1 MQILL
6 ITEDSLL
13 LSSISD
19 LNITEL
25 GEIKLHERSYDPLE
39 VISSVHSI
47 SPTLLILDDD
57 ILKPNSAKIL
67 KSIKQISK
75 NVEIIFLTSDN
86 SVDLGREISPI
97 GVYFYGIKPISKD
110 EILNLIKSVS
120 TKNNSITFS

>member
-120 TKNNSITFS
+120 TKNKSITFS

>member
-13 LSSISD
+13 LSSLSD
-19 LNITEL
+19 LSVTEL
-25 GEIKLHERSYDPLE
+25 GEIKLYESSYDPLE

-75 NVEIIFLTSDN
+75 NVVIIFLTSDN

-110 EILNLIKSVS
+110 EIFNLIKSVS
-120 TKNNSITFS
+120 TNNKSITFS

>member
-110 EILNLIKSVS
+110 EILDLIKSVY
-120 TKNNSITFS
+120 TKNKSITFS

>member
-97 GVYFYGIKPISKD
+97 GIYFYGIKPISKD

-120 TKNNSITFS
+120 TKNKSITFS

>member
-19 LNITEL
+19 FNITEL
-25 GEIKLHERSYDPLE
+25 GEIKLYEKSYDPLE

>member
-13 LSSISD
+13 LSSLSD
-19 LNITEL
+19 LSITEL
-25 GEIKLHERSYDPLE
+25 GEIKLYKKAYDPLE
-39 VISSVHSI
+39 VISSVHAV

-97 GVYFYGIKPISKD
+97 GIYFYGIKPISKD

-120 TKNNSITFS
+120 TKNKSITFS

>member
-25 GEIKLHERSYDPLE
+25 GEIKLHERPYDPLE

-120 TKNNSITFS
+120 TKNKSITFS